1 MKVISIYI
9 EKPDFEMTT
18 VEARI
23 SALMRQKVA
32 DFAQREEIRAVALT
46 GSLARGRVWEGSD
59 LDFWGFWDKDE
70 DAFEDGMADGIYW
83 EIDIQPLDWLRGWDE
98 QRFIQPPLF
107 DQEEFGVTPLEA
119 LWGAQVQFD
128 HEGTLTEVVALVKRL
143 MDDKAWLR
151 QRGANYV
158 RYGLEYLPAL
168 EAKDTAQAI
177 LDARR
182 MAIVYGIN
190 AYWMK
195 RGELLSSVIRI
206 PERLHEHPEI
216 QALLKQIFS
225 LNGQAGWDEF
235 YAAYQALPQSIHD
248 EADPDIER
256 EILPAV
262 RLGMADGGLC
272 HFRFIAD
279 GWLPLDEVWPVMGF
293 EPDLDAQK
301 QRVLEQTR
309 QILELINAR

>member
-1 MKVISIYI
+1 MTI
-9 EKPDFEMTT
+9 EK
-18 VEARI
+18 RLK
-23 SALMRQKVA
+23 ALMQQKAA

-59 LDFWGFWDKDE
+59 LDFWGFWNRDD
-70 DAFEDGMADGIYW
+70 DAFEDGVTDGIYW

-98 QRFIQPPLF
+98 ARLSQPPPF
-107 DQEEFGVTPLEA
+107 DQQEFGVTPLEA

-128 HEGTLTEVVALVKRL
+128 HDGTLTEVVALVRRL

-151 QRGANYV
+151 QRGENYL
-158 RYGLEYLPAL
+158 RYGLEYLPTL

-182 MAIVYGIN
+182 IAIVYGIS

-195 RGELLSSVIRI
+195 RGELLSSAIRI
-206 PERLHEHPEI
+206 PERLHEHPQI

-225 LNGQAGWDEF
+225 LNGQAGWDAF
-235 YAAYQALPQSIHD
+235 YAAYQALPQSIRD
-248 EADPDIER
+248 EAGPDIER

-279 GWLPLDEVWPVMGF
+279 GWLPLADVWPVMGF
-293 EPDLDAQK
+293 EAGLDAQK
-301 QRVLEQTR
+301 QRVLSQTR
-309 QILELINAR
+309 QLLELIRAMA

>member
-1 MKVISIYI
+1 MRNPIN
-9 EKPDFEMTT
+9 EMTT
-18 VEARI
+18 IETRLKT
-23 SALMRQKVA
+23 LMQQKVA
-32 DFAQREEIRAVALT
+32 DFTRREEILACALT

-59 LDFWGFWDKDE
+59 LDFWGFWDKYD
-70 DAFEDGMADGIYW
+70 DAFEDGMVDGIYW
-83 EIDIQPLDWLRGWDE
+83 EIDIQPLDWLRGWDYK
-98 QRFIQPPLF
+98 RLSYPPPF
-107 DQEEFGVTPLEA
+107 TSDEFGVTPLEA

-128 HEGTLTEVVALVKRL
+128 QEGTLTQVVALVQRL
-143 MDDKAWLR
+143 MNDKVWLR

-158 RYGLEYLPAL
+158 RYGLECLPTL
-168 EAKDTAQAI
+168 EAKDPAQAI

-182 MAIVYGIN
+182 IAIVYGIN

-225 LNGQAGWDEF
+225 LHGQPGWDAF
-235 YAAYQALPQSIHD
+235 YAVYQTLPESIHA
-248 EADPDIER
+248 EADPDMER

-279 GWLPLDEVWPVMGF
+279 GWLPLDEAWPVMGF

-301 QRVLEQTR
+301 ARVLGQTK
-309 QILELINAR
+309 QLLELVDRR